1 MLLES
6 ASGRKMLDQEDIG
19 QIADFLCISP
29 AEVSQILPPAG
40 DRRYVLR
47 DFVGPGHQTLKELG
61 IKFVKKIGSGGMGD
75 VDLGVQSPDYFVHTH
90 RDAGTT
96 RLNAPDDLATL
107 TAEFESKKED
117 FYKLYEFSPADVRTA
132 VKTSNNKASN
142 DEALL
147 MRFIREGHILG
158 TRMHKQIP
166 YAFHP
171 GDKVGDKDG
180 DKVIAMSFSDG
191 HELSQMENLNIG
203 NYLRIMRSA
212 VAPLATAYYKFDV
225 IHRDLKPQNIIV
237 GRWRN
242 GEYRADV
249 IDFGI
254 AKKKDLDLPDLHSIN
269 LQQTIGDMRA
279 GTPVFMSP
287 EHAKRLAD
295 VEVRSDIYCLF
306 AMLYNLMTKTKK
318 YPFGKLPVIIGKD
331 ESDNDIIQKI
341 RTGRDLRTDPRKFNP
356 AVPVRVAELIEHGL
370 QHNIDERIQ
379 TYDEVEE
386 RLDEVIGE
394 DEKVNKTVI
403 GEPSPEPSVINI
415 QPLPGIHEFIVDA
428 GRYLVDGKPELVS
441 TLDIPE
447 EVRND
452 DRYKNLV
459 RSLELLADDANYVP
473 TLEGLEEDVEE
484 WNEERDD
491 YLERVA
497 AYDSEGRPPRHQ
509 NLSGV
514 FFDTILGTL
523 VKKYGTLPSLKIK
536 SRLDDEEADVE
547 KRTKSDLIFH
557 IFKDAAGHDNME
569 VLDEKY
575 KEMAFHYKSLL
586 DTVAG
591 KMRNTPADL
600 RGIFI
605 DSFRSRAM
613 AYVYLQQHI
622 IEALKAHRVPAGEVI
637 SQIVQGFRDLG
648 QNTVADKME
657 KRYDSKV

>member
-19 QIADFLCISP
+19 QIADYLCISP
-29 AEVSQILPPAG
+29 DEVSLILPPAG

-47 DFVGPGHQTLKELG
+47 DFVGPGHKELKELG

-75 VDLGVQSPDYFVHTH
+75 VDLGIQRPDYFVHTH
-90 RDAGTT
+90 KDAGTT
-96 RLNAPDDLATL
+96 RLNAPDDLAIL
-107 TAEFESKKED
+107 TAEFKSKKED
-117 FYKLYEFSPADVRTA
+117 FYKLYEFSPADVRKA
-132 VKTSNNKASN
+132 VKTSNNDASN
-142 DEALL
+142 DDALL

-158 TRMHKQIP
+158 TWMHKQIP
-166 YAFHP
+166 YASFPHS
-171 GDKVGDKDG
+171 
-180 DKVIAMSFSDG
+180 DKVIAMSFSEG
-191 HELSQMENLNIG
+191 HDLSQMENLNIG
-203 NYLRIMRSA
+203 NILRIMRSA
-212 VAPLATAYYKFDV
+212 VDPLATAYYKFDV

-242 GEYRADV
+242 GEYKADV
-249 IDFGI
+249 VDWGI
-254 AKKKDLDLPDLHSIN
+254 AKKEDLDLPDLQSIN

-279 GTPVFMSP
+279 GTPAFMSP
-287 EHAKRLAD
+287 EHARRLAD

-306 AMLYNLMTKTKK
+306 AMLFNLVTKTKK

-341 RTGRDLRTDPRKFNP
+341 RTGRDLRTDPREFND
-356 AVPVRVAELIEHGL
+356 AVPDRVAELIMHGL
-370 QHNIDERIQ
+370 QHDIDERIQ

-386 RLDEVIGE
+386 GLDEVIGE

-403 GEPSPEPSVINI
+403 GEPSQEPSVINI
-415 QPLPGIHEFIVDA
+415 QPLPGIPEFIVGA

-441 TLDIPE
+441 TLDISE

-484 WNEERDD
+484 WEEERDD
-491 YLERVA
+491 YLDKVA
-497 AYDSEGRPPRHQ
+497 DYDSEGRPPRHQ

-514 FFDTILGTL
+514 FFDTILGRL
-523 VKKYGTLPSLKIK
+523 IQKYGTLPSLEIQL
-536 SRLDDEEADVE
+536 RLDNEKADDET
-547 KRTKSDLIFH
+547 RTKSDLIFN
-557 IFKDAAGHDNME
+557 IFKDAAGHDNIA

-575 KEMAFHYKSLL
+575 KEMVFHYKSLL

-605 DSFRSRAM
+605 DSFRSKAM

-622 IEALKAHRVPAGEVI
+622 IEALKAHRVPTGEVI
-637 SQIVQGFRDLG
+637 SQIAQGFRALG

-657 KRYDSKV
+657 TRYDSKV